1 MPSLNNIR
9 VSMKLSLL
17 VGVPIIGLAF
27 YAFTSF
33 DTVNQVKVRG
43 PLYDEVITGKD
54 LIADI
59 LPPPAYIVETHMYAL
74 ELAHADSRTEVESI
88 AQRIR
93 QLQTDYNT
101 RIDHWSKVLQ
111 DGAMK
116 TDLIGPSQEAARKYF
131 QVVQDEYIP
140 AALAEDTDKVNDLIK
155 SKLDPLFLE
164 HRQHIDKVVEHAN
177 AFTAEAEA
185 NATQVLH
192 SRNILLWSVCGGV
205 VSLSIF
211 LGWFI
216 SRGLSKG
223 IASMLENVRNVASG
237 QSSLSTRLDETRK
250 DELGALATGINH
262 FIGKLQQ
269 LITSTRDA
277 SQQVSAGSSAL
288 NQIAQS
294 TATSIEQ
301 ASSRCREVA
310 SAMTE
315 MSASASEV
323 AQQASEANKA
333 SEEARKAAKAGGA
346 TVDTSIKGMQRIQEA
361 VTRSAQCV
369 DTLGKRSEAIG
380 QMTQVI
386 NDIADQTNLLALNAA
401 IEAARAGEHGRGFAV
416 VADEVRKLADRTTK
430 ATAEIA
436 ASIQQIQGETKLAVQ
451 AMSDGGEQVR
461 AGADLSAKAGED
473 LERIVK
479 SSDTVTS
486 MIGTIATA
494 ATEQSSTTE
503 QVSRALEEIAKV
515 TADTKQSTQDS
526 LDAIQTLN
534 AKADQLDRIIKDCGL
549 KIA

>member
-1 MPSLNNIR
+1 MRSLNDIR
-9 VSMKLSLL
+9 VSWKLAIL
-17 VGVPIIGLAF
+17 VAVPVIGLGF

-43 PLYDEVITGKD
+43 PLYDQVIAGKD

-59 LPPPAYIVETHMYAL
+59 LPPPAYIVECHMVALSMTHSRDRAEAEAL
-74 ELAHADSRTEVESI
+74 GQRMRRLESDYSD
-88 AQRIR
+88 RIE
-93 QLQTDYNT
+93 
-101 RIDHWSKVLQ
+101 HWSKELPE
-111 DGAMK
+111 GAMK
-116 TDLIGPSQEAARKYF
+116 TELIGPSQESARKYF
-131 QVVQDEYIP
+131 EIARNELLPKVLAGDSDEATEVI
-140 AALAEDTDKVNDLIK
+140 ET
-155 SKLDPLFLE
+155 KLTPMFEE
-164 HRQHIDKVVEHAN
+164 HRSHIDRVVELAN
-177 AFTAEAEA
+177 AYASDAES
-185 NATQVLH
+185 NAMNVLH
-192 SRNILLWSVCGGV
+192 SRSLLLWSVCGGV
-205 VSLSIF
+205 ATLAIA
-211 LGWFI
+211 LGWLI
-216 SRGLSKG
+216 SRSMTKGLG
-223 IASMLENVRNVASG
+223 SMLRTVGDVASG
-237 QSSLSTRLDETRK
+237 QSALSARLDETRK
-250 DELGALATGINH
+250 DELGTLAHGINQ
-262 FIGKLQQ
+262 FIAKLQE
-269 LITSTRDA
+269 LIGSTRDA
-277 SQQVSAGSSAL
+277 AQQVSAGASAL
-288 NQIAQS
+288 NEIAHT
-294 TATSIEQ
+294 TASSIEQ
-301 ASSRCREVA
+301 ASTRCREVA

-323 AQQASEANKA
+323 AQQAGEANKA
-333 SEEARKAAKAGGA
+333 SEEARKAAKTGGA

-369 DTLGKRSEAIG
+369 DTLGQRSQAIG

-461 AGADLSAKAGED
+461 AGTDLSAKAGED

-515 TADTKQSTQDS
+515 TSDTKQSTQDS

-534 AKADQLDRIIKDCGL
+534 AKADQLDRIIKECGL
-549 KIA
+549 KVA